1 MLAPT
6 APRQARPSDIDRLP
20 PLAVRLRRPLL
31 LSAAAVVGTLVVVGG
46 WAAVIVGFFA
56 LVLVLERALP
66 VDDTPRLAAELI
78 FRRLARERRRAAL
91 RGRLRGR
98 RAYERGLVYLSE
110 DEGWVA
116 TAERRHLGLQ
126 AVPVDS
132 IIGTVERQKAA
143 AFDCRFRPPRWSRER
158 WTAICLAAQHGTGL
172 PPISVYR
179 AGDRHFVRDG
189 HHRVSVA
196 SGLGAMTIEAD
207 VVELRPSVT
216 TSHPEGVT
224 FYRFR

>member
-66 VDDTPRLAAELI
+66 VDDTPMLGAELS
-78 FRRLARERRRAAL
+78 FRRLGRERRRAAL
-91 RGRLRGR
+91 GGRLRGR
-98 RAYERGLVYLSE
+98 PPDERGLVYLSE

-126 AVPVDS
+126 AITVDS

-196 SGLGAMTIEAD
+196 SALGAITIEAD

-216 TSHPEGVT
+216 TSHPDGAT
-224 FYRFR
+224 FYRPR